1 MDSAERALQVHK
13 PGEPRAGTG
22 SRLEAFGRV
31 AACAH
36 QDACLVEGAD
46 VVTLED
52 RQESVCQ
59 RVLHPGGSRSCPRD
73 YGREVVSIG
82 SHAAY
87 RSPERLRQRTESR
100 PIEIEGETLHSRC
113 EPRQN
118 PMPDL
123 FRRSLLF
130 VWVRARQR
138 GQTRR
143 LGLEVPRRSEAP
155 ARPEQLAPHAQ
166 RHQQPPRRD
175 PQIVEWRPSLQVAR
189 PAHRLVPRLEPA
201 RAVTLDPAR
210 ERQGRDTRHASP
222 SDPRSSA
229 GPPPASRSAAIRL
242 DR

>member
-13 PGEPRAGTG
+13 LGEPRAGTG

-36 QDACLVEGAD
+36 QDACLVEAAD

-52 RQESVCQ
+52 RQEPVCQ
-59 RVLHPGGSRSCPRD
+59 RVLHPGGSRPCPRD
-73 YGREVVSIG
+73 HGREVVSIV

-87 RSPERLRQRTESR
+87 RSPKRLRQQTESR
-100 PIEIEGETLHSRC
+100 PIEIEGETMHSRC
-113 EPRQN
+113 EPRQD
-118 PMPDL
+118 PLPDL

-155 ARPEQLAPHAQ
+155 A
-166 RHQQPPRRD
+166 
-175 PQIVEWRPSLQVAR
+175 
-189 PAHRLVPRLEPA
+189 
-201 RAVTLDPAR
+201 
-210 ERQGRDTRHASP
+210 
-222 SDPRSSA
+222 
-229 GPPPASRSAAIRL
+229 
-242 DR
+242 